1 MQKVVGVLHY
11 GVVES
16 IAHLAGCH
24 SAVVCLV
31 SLGSRDFRR
40 TPVCL
45 GIMCRLNRVVRG
57 LYMFRFLRPVLF
69 VCGILVLIM
78 SGLMACVALFAWVRQ
93 DPEME
98 VFLISCGITLAFGLM
113 LVLGCLCEDT

>member
-1 MQKVVGVLHY
+1 
-11 GVVES
+11 
-16 IAHLAGCH
+16 
-24 SAVVCLV
+24 
-31 SLGSRDFRR
+31 
-40 TPVCL
+40 
-45 GIMCRLNRVVRG
+45 
-57 LYMFRFLRPVLF
+57 MFRFLRPVLF

-113 LVLGCLCEDT
+113 LVLGCRASGFHLI